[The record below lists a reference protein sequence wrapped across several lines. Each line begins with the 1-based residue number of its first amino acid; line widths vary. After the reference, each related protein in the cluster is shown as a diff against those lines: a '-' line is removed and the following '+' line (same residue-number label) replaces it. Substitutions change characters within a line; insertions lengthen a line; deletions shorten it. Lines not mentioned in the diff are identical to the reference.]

1 MTQSLAPLTD
11 GAAGCTHI
19 VAPLS
24 HIGSALAGLL
34 SCETS
39 DIGELTSF
47 DGETLA
53 HRLARAEDTGDGP
66 PTAER
71 IPALLTM
78 FEKAVELDPGCAR
91 AYAQMAVHHLYSVFV
106 VGTLSEEKTNRA
118 REYVERALSIDNDDS
133 SVHWIASLAYLL
145 LGQHDLAKTHS
156 ERAIAL
162 NPNDVDAIRQ
172 NVFVMGY
179 LGNPHGGLERYRK
192 AQRLD
197 PHEAESNIEDWL
209 DLYYMS
215 RQYDKAIE
223 IFRSWHNPQA
233 HNYANLAAC
242 YAQLGRMDESRAA
255 VEQFERARPDTYD
268 FSEKA
273 RVGRRMFAR
282 QEDADHWMEGYR
294 KAGFDV

>member
-1 MTQSLAPLTD
+1 M
-11 GAAGCTHI
+11 GGR
-19 VAPLS
+19 VN
-24 HIGSALAGLL
+24 
-34 SCETS
+34 
-39 DIGELTSF
+39 
-47 DGETLA
+47 
-53 HRLARAEDTGDGP
+53 
-66 PTAER
+66 
-71 IPALLTM
+71 
-78 FEKAVELDPGCAR
+78 
-91 AYAQMAVHHLYSVFV
+91 
-106 VGTLSEEKTNRA
+106 LSEDKTSRG

-133 SVHWIASLAYLL
+133 SVHWVASLAYLL
-145 LGQHDLAKTHS
+145 LGQHDLAKNHS

-172 NVFVMGY
+172 NGFVMGY
-179 LGNPHGGLERYRK
+179 LGDPHGGLERYRK
-192 AQRLD
+192 AKRLD
-197 PHEAESNIEDWL
+197 PYEPESNIEDWL

-268 FSEKA
+268 FAEKA

-282 QEDADHWMEGYR
+282 EEDADHWMEGYR